1 MDPEA
6 EFYFVPAERVLTQ
19 AERLGAAPFDVN
31 EVELGRHGKERSF
44 EAILKK
50 HGLTQN
56 PALVLMGKI
65 VNGAGTDNSLWQQ
78 PEAAVLN
85 AIAEGFRYL
94 HLGFKDD
101 HEINAAEWIVY
112 DAIYA
117 FCQEMV
123 RRGKPEGAFEDRT

>member
-65 VNGAGTDNSLWQQ
+65 VNGAGY
-78 PEAAVLN
+78 
-85 AIAEGFRYL
+85 G
-94 HLGFKDD
+94 
-101 HEINAAEWIVY
+101 
-112 DAIYA
+112 
-117 FCQEMV
+117 
-123 RRGKPEGAFEDRT
+123 